1 MIIVAAV
8 VLIGLAAVGGNYLGK
23 MVTSREHEQEE
34 EQVEREEKK
43 ESSWSLKNYKGAW
56 CDEANVE
63 SEVMSTDGM
72 CEVKIK
78 SAADQRVVFDIR
90 KTYGNDEDYVFR
102 GANDVTGVVTDKIAS
117 FTFSDEY
124 SNRMEGTI
132 EFQDEALKVVVKRA
146 SGGSLRG

>member
-1 MIIVAAV
+1 
-8 VLIGLAAVGGNYLGK
+8 
-23 MVTSREHEQEE
+23 
-34 EQVEREEKK
+34 
-43 ESSWSLKNYKGAW
+43 
-56 CDEANVE
+56 
-63 SEVMSTDGM
+63 MSTDGM